1 MDKTPT
7 GDTSSR
13 SSSDMTRKE
22 KLIHSGW
29 ELFHGLPLSGVFA
42 GLTAAKVASEAE
54 VTTGSF
60 FHHFPN
66 AAAFAD
72 ALVLQHADIAV
83 PAPAKREEIAAIG
96 QEWNLDASAV
106 VHYVAG
112 EIWQSHLNGTEY
124 EADMIRV
131 LTLWT
136 HRHAELATPTD
147 RYRTAGDVVLDVIQ
161 ARERMAT
168 DTWRDLLD
176 ITHMEFAPGY
186 PVAVAAMVLTA
197 LFDGLAIR
205 HAVDPD
211 SVSETIYADIAWII
225 TDAIT
230 VPKQVDPFGDSTVIP
245 PGRPGY
251 TGRDTINLS
260 PQAQSGA
267 RRRNESK
274 AQVLQHCSDM
284 FGSGW
289 ESVTITEIAHQAQVS
304 AQTVINV
311 FGTVRKVAAVSFGQH
326 LGKISLAGSTAA
338 LISPEAELLAILES
352 IAESAIRDP
361 GSALALLSER
371 INLNVRPQIPTHG
384 LDVRIEVPL
393 DRLILR
399 PLSDMG
405 LNGQTGPV
413 TADTLINFVLGHAPG
428 RIDAARRTAELA
440 IRLID
445 LTSSTGDE

>member
-1 MDKTPT
+1 MDEAADTTPT
-7 GDTSSR
+7 NR
-13 SSSDMTRKE
+13 SSGETSRRDE
-22 KLIHSGW
+22 LINSGW
-29 ELFHGLPLSGVFA
+29 QLFHALPLSGVFA
-42 GLTAAKVASEAE
+42 GLTSSKVAAQAE

-83 PAPAKREEIAAIG
+83 PPPANREEIAAIG
-96 QEWNLDASAV
+96 QEWNLDMSAV
-106 VHYVAG
+106 VHFVAS
-112 EIWQSHLNGTEY
+112 EIWQSHLNGTVY

-136 HRHAELATPTD
+136 HRHAQLTTPTE
-147 RYRTAGDVVLDVIQ
+147 RYQTAGDVVLDVIQ

-186 PVAVAAMVLTA
+186 PVSVAAMVLTA

-230 VPKQVDPFGDSTVIP
+230 VPKQADPFGDSTVIP

-251 TGRDTINLS
+251 VARDTSNLS

-274 AQVLQHCSDM
+274 VQVLKYCSDM
-284 FGSGW
+284 FENGW
-289 ESVTITEIAHQAQVS
+289 ESVTITDIAHRASVS

-311 FGTVRKVAAVSFGQH
+311 FGTVRKVAAISFVQH
-326 LGKISLAGSTAA
+326 LGKISVAGSTAA
-338 LISPEAELLAILES
+338 LTSPEAELFAILEAL
-352 IAESAIRDP
+352 AESATRDP
-361 GSALALLSER
+361 GSAHALLSER
-371 INLNVRPQIPTHG
+371 VNDNVRPPIPTHG
-384 LDVRIEVPL
+384 LDMRIEVPL

-399 PLSDMG
+399 PLADLG
-405 LNGQTGPV
+405 INGQVGPA

-428 RIDAARRTAELA
+428 RIDEARRTAELA
-440 IRLID
+440 MRLVD
-445 LTSSTGDE
+445 RTNATNPD